1 MKLSQLSKFSLD
13 GNKSTDAPDISEAKV
28 ESKKLKDIAD
38 RKAYIEPKEN
48 GCPVFHLKGTRQGSE
63 EEFYLTLSFYEDLT
77 SIACCLHHKDKFS
90 YHANLYGIEELS
102 KQNSLSNSVKQ
113 YTQNAYY
120 LNALYFL
127 FHVDQIPIS
136 LIKENAKL
144 LDKFVADSCAY
155 FGHSKEYFD
164 TDIAS
169 FLNSLPIE
177 KVGIETFE
185 KETQRKNEFV
195 ILGRDDS
202 SRGLPCLGIVGLT
215 ENYAYL
221 KTKVTES
228 YKFNYPKEF
237 HFDKT
242 SRCTAVFAAS
252 LISILLVNAGF
263 FTAGDVLYRNI
274 DPDYK
279 SDLPSYCFCGR
290 RVFTCFDTDSV
301 LTSADIF
308 QIDK

>member
-1 MKLSQLSKFSLD
+1 MKLSQLSKFSLG
-13 GNKSTDAPDISEAKV
+13 GNKNTDAPDISEAKV

-38 RKAYIEPKEN
+38 RKAYIETDKD
-48 GCPVFHLKGTRQGSE
+48 GCPVFYLKGTRQESG
-63 EEFYLTLSFYEDLT
+63 EEFHLSM
-77 SIACCLHHKDKFS
+77 KFS
-90 YHANLYGIEELS
+90 KELNS
-102 KQNSLSNSVKQ
+102 IYCFLLNKNKDSYTYLDGLEWINQQDSLSASIKR
-113 YTQNAYY
+113 YMKNAYY
-120 LNALYFL
+120 LSALYKAFNYIQSP
-127 FHVDQIPIS
+127 FS
-136 LIKENAKL
+136 LVKENAKL
-144 LDKFVADSCAY
+144 LDKFVADSCAH
-155 FGHSKEYFD
+155 FGHTKEYFD

-202 SRGLPCLGIVGLT
+202 SQGLPCLGIVGLT
-215 ENYAYL
+215 ENYVYL

-252 LISILLVNAGF
+252 LISILLANAGF
-263 FTAGDVLYRNI
+263 LIAGDVLYRNSN
-274 DPDYK
+274 PNYK
-279 SDLPSYCFCGR
+279 SD
-290 RVFTCFDTDSV
+290 FTSFLFLRQKSIY
-301 LTSADIF
+301 LL
-308 QIDK
+308 